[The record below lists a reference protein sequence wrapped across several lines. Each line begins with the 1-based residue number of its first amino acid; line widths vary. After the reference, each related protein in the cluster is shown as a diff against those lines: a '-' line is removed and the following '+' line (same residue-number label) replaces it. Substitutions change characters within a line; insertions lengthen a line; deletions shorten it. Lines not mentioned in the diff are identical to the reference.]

1 MCVFFLIH
9 PPNALLQRFPGY
21 LLLIPVV
28 VAMLLGSA
36 TSANVEYV
44 YQTLLQS

>member
-1 MCVFFLIH
+1 MCFFLIH
-9 PPNALLQRFPGY
+9 PHNALLQRFSEY
-21 LLLIPVV
+21 LLLIPVL

-44 YQTLLQS
+44 YHALLQS